1 MPTNFEAI
9 GVEKRLMKKLR
20 TMLVLFV
27 AFCMIFSQFGCQ
39 NEIPSEVFAVSVTN
53 SLNGTVKA
61 TVVQAPAS
69 SEVKLI
75 VIPEEGYGLKEL
87 IIKDSSG
94 ETVICSGTGDMRTFI
109 MPSSNVTVFAEFS
122 ALFEIAIDNSDNGTV
137 EVSSED
143 VAEGSEITLTAIPEE
158 GYGLKNITVKDASGE
173 AVEVSGTGDTR
184 TFIMPSS
191 NVTVEAEFSAIYEV
205 SVDSTKN
212 GTVTISAEKALP
224 GEEIT
229 ISATP
234 DEEFEA
240 AVLSVKDATGKNVE
254 TSGFGCTKIF
264 IMPASD
270 VTVTAVFNM
279 KEFEPT
285 YSFNETVT
293 FLPEGTDGTAGTDG
307 MYVIFGDWPQSAKED
322 SVLVNETQLYVMGGN
337 TYYVGSDGN
346 YYAKC
351 VESSEINDEDNFTD
365 ISAEDDEDTNEVS
378 DVPDADDSDDIV
390 RYFKV
395 EPIKWRVLTQNY
407 NETENAL
414 LLAEKILPGYVPYY
428 DYHRVNRTIDG
439 DTIYPN
445 NYMYSTIR
453 AYLNG
458 LDYVVKASD
467 DARQTT
473 SSVYNEK
480 GFLQSAFTE
489 NAQNQIET
497 TIVDNSAA
505 SANPAENSGQW
516 NDGRNDYACDD
527 TSDSVFLLSER
538 EATMLEYGFTGCNT
552 YGEGNSRIRVP
563 TEYAL
568 ANSAYKTSRS
578 ETYGSYW
585 MLRSP
590 EYNDSSAVRLINCNG
605 NACTFADV
613 YDDYVVVVPAMVISL
628 Q

>member
-1 MPTNFEAI
+1 M
-9 GVEKRLMKKLR
+9 MKNLK
-20 TMLVLFV
+20 TMLVLFA

-39 NEIPSEVFAVSVTN
+39 NELPSEVYAVSVIN

-61 TVVQAPAS
+61 TVVQASAS

-75 VIPEEGYGLKEL
+75 IIPEEGYGLKAL

-94 ETVICSGTGDMRTFI
+94 ETVVCRGTGDM
-109 MPSSNVTVFAEFS
+109 
-122 ALFEIAIDNSDNGTV
+122 
-137 EVSSED
+137 
-143 VAEGSEITLTAIPEE
+143 
-158 GYGLKNITVKDASGE
+158 
-173 AVEVSGTGDTR
+173 R

-191 NVTVEAEFSAIYEV
+191 NVTVEAEFSALFEITINESDNGTVEVSTEDVAEGSEITLTVIPKDGYALKTVHVTDESGEVVEVSETDDAMTFVMPSSNVTVEAEFSAIYEV
-205 SVDSTKN
+205 IVNSSKN
-212 GTVTISAEKALP
+212 GTVTISAEKSLP

-229 ISATP
+229 ISVTP
-234 DEEFEA
+234 DEEFEIG
-240 AVLSVKDATGKNVE
+240 VFSIKDATGRKIE
-254 TSGFGCTKIF
+254 TSGFCCTKKI

-279 KEFEPT
+279 KEFRPT

-293 FLPEGTDGTAGTDG
+293 FLPEGTDGTAGTEG
-307 MYVIFGDWPQSAKED
+307 TYVIFGDWPQSAKED
-322 SVLVNETQLYVMGGN
+322 SVLVNETQLYEMGGN

-351 VESSEINDEDNFTD
+351 VETESAEITDDDNPAVINAEDAEVEDDDEETDEVDELDSELIDEDE
-365 ISAEDDEDTNEVS
+365 SEESVK
-378 DVPDADDSDDIV
+378 
-390 RYFKV
+390 YFKV
-395 EPIKWRVLTQNY
+395 EPIKWRVLTQDY
-407 NETENAL
+407 NETGNAL
-414 LLAEKILPGYVPYY
+414 LLAENILPGYVPYY

-439 DTIYPN
+439 KTVYPN

-458 LDYVVKASD
+458 LDYVVKSSD

-473 SSVYNEK
+473 STVYSEK
-480 GFLQSAFTE
+480 GFFQSAFTE
-489 NAQNQIET
+489 SAQNQIVT

-505 SANPAENSGQW
+505 SANPAENSRQW
-516 NDGRNDYACDD
+516 NGGRNDYACDD
-527 TSDSVFLLSER
+527 TSDSVFLLSEK

-552 YGEGNSRIRVP
+552 YGEGNSRIRMP

-568 ANSAYKTSRS
+568 ANSVYKTSRS
-578 ETYGSYW
+578 DIYGSYW